1 MNVWMRNSRL
11 ARRGL
16 CCSEVRCEPERLAW
30 AKPCCAPEEG
40 GDCSFSLSQDD
51 SLPPGEITE
60 MQWEKK
66 ERKLR
71 REQRSLDLTN
81 QGYKNDTWSLD
92 AVHSGFLFLKVKQMR
107 NYCSLFGIIQIIIQ
121 SKCVE
126 NLFTLASSHVHE
138 SLMFILW

>member
-1 MNVWMRNSRL
+1 M

-60 MQWEKK
+60 MQKNEWEKK
-66 ERKLR
+66 RKETEKR
-71 REQRSLDLTN
+71 TEE
-81 QGYKNDTWSLD
+81 
-92 AVHSGFLFLKVKQMR
+92 SGPNKSGLQK
-107 NYCSLFGIIQIIIQ
+107 
-121 SKCVE
+121 
-126 NLFTLASSHVHE
+126 
-138 SLMFILW
+138 